1 MKAPPQKTDCS
12 IYTPP
17 VSVGW
22 RDGWLPVFAN
32 YFPVYLQNV
41 EDKWRGMF
49 PGDVVGAA
57 VAELA
62 KPSLLQDDG
71 EDVPSGDSHAS
82 DISE

>member
-1 MKAPPQKTDCS
+1 
-12 IYTPP
+12 
-17 VSVGW
+17 
-22 RDGWLPVFAN
+22 
-32 YFPVYLQNV
+32 
-41 EDKWRGMF
+41 MF